1 MAHPDNSGSALRFV
15 FKFCTM
21 KGANKYMEI
30 IFKKKSYSGKL
41 GHFGPKMVRP
51 HNFGSPLRYFFLF
64 CTIEGPKRYMK
75 IVLVAFQE
83 NISFGAI

>member
-1 MAHPDNSGSALRFV
+1 MKVILMFFTKNFCLGQMGHLCPKMAHPDNSGSALRFV

-51 HNFGSPLRYFFLF
+51 HNFGSPLRYFFYF
-64 CTIEGPKRYMK
+64 
-75 IVLVAFQE
+75 AQ
-83 NISFGAI
+83 